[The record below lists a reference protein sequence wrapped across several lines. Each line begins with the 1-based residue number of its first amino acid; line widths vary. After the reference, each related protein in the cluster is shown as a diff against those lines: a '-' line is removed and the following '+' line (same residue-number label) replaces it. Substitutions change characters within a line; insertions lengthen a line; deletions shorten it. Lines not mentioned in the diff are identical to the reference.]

1 MEYKF
6 SAETADVEKY
16 YIVFNVAT
24 LVYIYLYSYI
34 VWDLKQVLFPM
45 ITQNIKGGYKLWN
58 EQQQQQQLIE
68 AKINNI

>member
-1 MEYKF
+1 MVGPKRSSIKKEYIYIYKNLEYKF

-34 VWDLKQVLFPM
+34 V
-45 ITQNIKGGYKLWN
+45 
-58 EQQQQQQLIE
+58 
-68 AKINNI
+68 